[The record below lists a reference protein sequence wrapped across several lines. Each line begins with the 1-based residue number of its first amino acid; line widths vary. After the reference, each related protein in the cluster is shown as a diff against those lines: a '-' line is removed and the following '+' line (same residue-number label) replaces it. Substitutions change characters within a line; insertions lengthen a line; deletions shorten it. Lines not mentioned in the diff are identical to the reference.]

1 MTPTTDIFFA
11 AKLSLS
17 PKNGVAGLESVPAEE
32 KAAAGG
38 GIKNLQCAT
47 DPQGLDRSERG
58 DRWRRYR
65 ARLKVWWS
73 RAGGLKAATN
83 AGISS

>member
-1 MTPTTDIFFA
+1 MTPTTDMLFA
-11 AKLSLS
+11 AKLSFMPEEWCGRTGIRS
-17 PKNGVAGLESVPAEE
+17 AEE

-38 GIKNLQCAT
+38 GIENLQCAT
-47 DPQGLDRSERG
+47 DPRGLDRRERG

-73 RAGGLKAATN
+73 RAGGLKAASN
-83 AGISS
+83 AAISS